1 MSRNKYV
8 LYNNVTGN
16 IESIETITEAK
27 AIKLCT
33 LNRGMNMSYILES
46 DIDGSVHSS
55 KLLQLELSTTPI
67 SVKLAPNKRDDNL
80 PNKIKSMRNQLL
92 TACDWTVGVDSPLS
106 DSKKTEWQ
114 TYRQALR
121 DFDYNSITED
131 YNIPWPTRPE

>member
-55 KLLQLELSTTPI
+55 KLLQLELST
-67 SVKLAPNKRDDNL
+67 S
-80 PNKIKSMRNQLL
+80 
-92 TACDWTVGVDSPLS
+92 SPMAN
-106 DSKKTEWQ
+106 EWV